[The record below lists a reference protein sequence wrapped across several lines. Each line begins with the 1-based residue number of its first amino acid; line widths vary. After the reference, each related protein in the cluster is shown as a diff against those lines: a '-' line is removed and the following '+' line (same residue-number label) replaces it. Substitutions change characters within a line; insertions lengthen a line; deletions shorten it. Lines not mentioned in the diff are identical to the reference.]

1 MLNSCLFYNSSNSTN
16 GLVSNILEVVTA
28 PSYLILIVTF
38 FFGVVNF
45 AALIS
50 AQFYRSSN
58 AVFYFNLTVADI
70 FMAIAGISGLAVDQ
84 NYKRSFE
91 GYENFGRVLF
101 VLRFDRFNVKLLKV
115 ILINTFIPSDLGR

>member
-1 MLNSCLFYNSSNSTN
+1 MLNKLLKAFNNMLDSCLFYESSNSTN
-16 GLVSNILEVVTA
+16 GLVSSILEVVTV

-45 AALIS
+45 GALTFS
-50 AQFYRSSN
+50 QFYRSSN
-58 AVFYFNLTVADI
+58 AVFYLNLTVADI
-70 FMAIAGISGLAVDQ
+70 FMAIAGISGLAVNQ

-101 VLRFDRFNVKLLKV
+101 VLRFDRFNL
-115 ILINTFIPSDLGR
+115 